1 VQLRRAVSGL
11 GLACACALTGAASA
25 QVVDSEARMTV
36 FVEPSSSSQL
46 LVLHPGVRTAARVG
60 ESVTV
65 SAGYDADIVTGAT
78 EAIKGGPLGGV
89 DVVSSATSFDDVRHV
104 AQGGFSIER
113 RRTRLSGGYQFGTE
127 SDYRSHSFSVGAG
140 ADFNQKNTSLDLAY
154 VRSFDDVCTSAF
166 SATLPTS
173 SRQPLD
179 ASSGCFTAG
188 AREEGRRAT
197 RDIALDNLQLAWTQ
211 SWSPVLSTQ
220 LVLTGQLQNGFLENP
235 YRAVVIAPSG
245 ASALE
250 NHPENRARVALAL
263 RTKYFVRSWQA
274 AWGADA
280 RLYRDTWDMWAGT
293 FELSL
298 EKHWTPWF
306 RLLGRARVH
315 QQTGVLFWSDDYT
328 GGEPLT
334 GPRGQYWTGDRELSP
349 LRSYSLGAR
358 ALLTTQRRAGDRLLG
373 IFLQG
378 AAGASLDLIKTDL
391 REFTWAGR
399 SPDDTLAG
407 VMSLTLSGSL

>member
-1 VQLRRAVSGL
+1 MQLNRVFAGL
-11 GLACACALTGAASA
+11 GLAFVCALHGSAPA
-25 QVVDSEARMTV
+25 QVLDTEARMTV
-36 FVEPSSSSQL
+36 FAEPSSSSHL
-46 LVLHPGVRTAARVG
+46 LVLHPGVRSAARVS
-60 ESVTV
+60 ETARVSV
-65 SAGYDADIVTGAT
+65 GYDADIVTGAT

-113 RRTRLSGGYQFGTE
+113 RRTRLGGAYSFGTE
-127 SDYRSHSFSVGAG
+127 SDYRSHSFSVSAG
-140 ADFNQKNTSLDLAY
+140 TDFNQKNTSLDLAY
-154 VRSFDDVCTSAF
+154 ARGFDEVCTSGFAD
-166 SATLPTS
+166 TLPTS

-179 ASSGCFTAG
+179 SSSGCFAS
-188 AREEGRRAT
+188 AAEREGRRAL
-197 RDIALDNLQLAWTQ
+197 REIVLDNLQAAWTQ

-250 NHPENRARVALAL
+250 NHPENRARAALAL

-274 AWGADA
+274 ALGVNA

-293 FELSL
+293 YEMSL
-298 EKHWTPWF
+298 EKHWTSWL
-306 RLLGRARVH
+306 RLMGRARVH
-315 QQTGVLFWSDDYT
+315 HQTGVLFWSDDYT
-328 GGEPLT
+328 GGEPLM
-334 GPRGQYWTGDRELSP
+334 GPRGQYWSGDRELSP

-358 ALLTTQRRAGDRLLG
+358 ALMTTQRRTGDRLFG

-378 AAGASLDLIKTDL
+378 SAGASLDVIKTDL
-391 REFTWAGR
+391 REFTWGGV

-407 VMSLTLSGSL
+407 VLTLTLSGSL

>member
-1 VQLRRAVSGL
+1 MQLRRAVAGL
-11 GLACACALTGAASA
+11 VVACAWALSGAASA

-46 LVLHPGVRTAARVG
+46 FVLHPGMRTSARTG
-60 ESVTV
+60 DSVTI

-104 AQGGFSIER
+104 AQGGFAIER

-127 SDYRSHSFSVGAG
+127 SDYRSHSFSVATG

-154 VRSFDDVCTSAF
+154 LRSFDGVCTSVF
-166 SATLPTS
+166 SDTLPTS

-179 ASSGCFTAG
+179 SSSGCFTAA
-188 AREEGRRAT
+188 AREDGRRAS
-197 RDIALDNLQLAWTQ
+197 RDIAMDNLQLAWTQ
-211 SWSPVLSTQ
+211 SWTPVLSTQ

-245 ASALE
+245 SSALE

-274 AWGADA
+274 AWGVNA
-280 RLYRDTWDMWAGT
+280 RLYRDTWDMWAGSY
-293 FELSL
+293 ELSL

-306 RLLGRARVH
+306 RLLGRARMH

-328 GGEPLT
+328 GGEPLM

-358 ALLTTQRRAGDRLLG
+358 ALLTTQRRTGDRLLG

-378 AAGASLDLIKTDL
+378 TAGASLDLIKTDL